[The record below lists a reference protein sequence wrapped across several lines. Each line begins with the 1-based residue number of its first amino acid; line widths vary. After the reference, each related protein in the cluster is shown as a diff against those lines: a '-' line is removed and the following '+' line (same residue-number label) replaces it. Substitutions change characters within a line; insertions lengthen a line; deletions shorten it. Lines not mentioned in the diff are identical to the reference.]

1 MSEKTFTGLYLD
13 RELLDDIARELSE
26 ANCRTRN
33 EFINKAIRFYRPPAL
48 PKQQRGADAGAGIG
62 GGGADPGHRESTGA
76 GAVQAGSGAG
86 DDDACGGGH

>member
-33 EFINKAIRFYRPPAL
+33 EFINLSLIH
-48 PKQQRGADAGAGIG
+48 I
-62 GGGADPGHRESTGA
+62 
-76 GAVQAGSGAG
+76 
-86 DDDACGGGH
+86 

>member
-33 EFINKAIRFYRPPAL
+33 EFINKAIRFYIAHLHCRNNSEVLTPAL
-48 PKQQRGADAGAGIG
+48 ESVEC
-62 GGGADPGHRESTGA
+62 GADPGHRESTGA
-76 GAVQAGSGAG
+76 GAVQAGSGSWR
-86 DDDACGGGH
+86 

>member
-33 EFINKAIRFYRPPAL
+33 EFINKAIRFYIAHLHCRNNSEVLTPAL
-48 PKQQRGADAGAGIG
+48 ESVVAARIQRSEEHTSELQS
-62 GGGADPGHRESTGA
+62 P
-76 GAVQAGSGAG
+76 
-86 DDDACGGGH
+86 